1 MSASTKMRS
10 RKQRQRPTDS
20 PSTRME
26 LRKRYQRMTSN
37 IRNSKCNKAAD
48 MGEKAAT
55 GYQFLHQEECLFLTE
70 GNEVVKFDVNGISLS
85 RLQQKN
91 DIRWMTTWIHYF
103 RVQGPGRGRFLV
115 TFSQVSDEQN
125 KLLVLTKD
133 IDQKQLKV
141 FSCDMPNK
149 PHTKGKR
156 FDITKLCADDLKCHL
171 FFMDKE
177 KNGEVVQFK
186 CPEDTTHYIHASQT
200 LFLKYRDT
208 DVTDGSIFRFRLSK
222 AVQP

>member
-20 PSTRME
+20 PGTRME
-26 LRKRYQRMTSN
+26 LRKRCRRTTSN
-37 IRNSKCNKAAD
+37 EQQVEESCRYRK
-48 MGEKAAT
+48 KAAT
-55 GYQFLHQEECLFLTE
+55 NYKFLCREECLFLTE

-91 DIRWMTTWIHYF
+91 DIRWMTTWVHYF

-133 IDQKQLKV
+133 IDHKQLKV

-156 FDITKLCADDLKCHL
+156 FDITKLSADDLKCHL

-177 KNGEVVQFK
+177 KNGEVVQLK
-186 CPEDTTHYIHASQT
+186 CPEDTTHYIHASRT

-208 DVTDGSIFRFRLSK
+208 DVTDGSIFRFRLRK